1 MSRPRR
7 DGLRDLSADELRAA
21 APLKW
26 ALDDPDVIPAWV
38 AEMDLAIADPI
49 LRAVQARVGT
59 GVLGYPAPARATGVV
74 EAFVGFVQRRFGWVV
89 DPESVLLTGDVM
101 EGIRLTLE
109 HLAEPG
115 PVIVPTPVYPPFLV
129 MVRALGRELLT
140 VPLVSDGGRFTLD
153 VQALGRAVAAGGRTL
168 LLCHPHNPV
177 GRVWSR
183 AELAA
188 VRDVVEPAGVR
199 VISDEIHAA
208 LAHPGV
214 EFAPYATVAS
224 PGAPVTTIT
233 SATKAFNM
241 PGLRTAQLISSAA
254 GDHSRIAALHPVF
267 NHGMTTLGQVAAAA
281 AYRHGEPW
289 LDLVRE
295 RIAANHA
302 LFTAQLA
309 QVLPSVQVHPAES
322 TYLAWLDVSAL
333 RLDDP
338 AGMALSVGRVRVDA
352 QDYGPGGAGHV
363 RVNLATSTERVRE
376 ITVRLRRAWAHN
388 GQASQV

>member
-1 MSRPRR
+1 MSQPRSE
-7 DGLRDLSADELRAA
+7 GLRDLSAEALRAG

-26 ALDDPDVIPAWV
+26 ALDDPDVIPAWI
-38 AEMDLAIADPI
+38 AEMDLAVADPI
-49 LRAVQARVGT
+49 LQAVQARVAT

-74 EAFVGFVQRRFGWVV
+74 DAFVGFAHRRFGWVV
-89 DPESVLLTGDVM
+89 DPDSVLLTGDVM

-115 PVIVPTPVYPPFLV
+115 PVIVPTPVYPPFLM
-129 MVRALGRELLT
+129 MVPALGRQLLT
-140 VPLVSDGGRFTLD
+140 VPLVSDGGRSRLD
-153 VQALGRAVAAGGRTL
+153 VEGLGRAIAAGGRTL

-188 VRDVVEPAGVR
+188 IRDVVEPAGVR

-208 LAHPGV
+208 LTHPGV
-214 EFAPYATVAS
+214 AFTPYASVAS
-224 PGAPVTTIT
+224 DGAPVTTIT

-241 PGLRTAQLISSAA
+241 PGLRTAQVISSTVA
-254 GDHSRIAALHPVF
+254 DRDRMAALHPVF

-302 LFTAQLA
+302 QFTAELSAVLA
-309 QVLPSVQVHPAES
+309 SVRVHPAES

-333 RLDDP
+333 PLNDP
-338 AGMALSVGRVRVDA
+338 AGIALSVGRVRVDA
-352 QDYGPGGAGHV
+352 QDYGPGGAGHL
-363 RVNLATSTERVRE
+363 RVNLATSPERVRE
-376 ITVRLRRAWAHN
+376 ITARLARAWAGD
-388 GQASQV
+388 GQAPWV